1 MTLAETSERLHQEI
15 EAYIDEKSTVDVQID
30 VQNKELVLLMARSK
44 AISDNIEKLSDVIP
58 ILKELEEADR

>member
-15 EAYIDEKSTVDVQID
+15 EAYIDEKSTVGVQID
-30 VQNKELVLLMARSK
+30 VQNKELILLMARSK

-58 ILKELEEADR
+58 ILKELSAGE

>member
-30 VQNKELVLLMARSK
+30 VQNKELILLMARSK

-58 ILKELEEADR
+58 ILKELSAGE